1 MGKERNCMAPYP
13 YEDRTARKR
22 KSSRETQLNLDALL
36 PVNGMG
42 PNFSDY

>member
-13 YEDRTARKR
+13 YEDRIARER
-22 KSSRETQLNLDALL
+22 QGSRETQLNPDALL

-42 PNFSDY
+42 PNFSNY